1 MAATQ
6 GQSQKEAAAYSGI
19 CWNCLEFRNNEI
31 LQPMLVVKR
40 EFPHH
45 RWEPVYIGTQREPLY
60 SELLTWEGQQDKMA
74 QVCLFVILHLQ

>member
-1 MAATQ
+1 
-6 GQSQKEAAAYSGI
+6 
-19 CWNCLEFRNNEI
+19 
-31 LQPMLVVKR
+31 MLVVKR

-74 QVCLFVILHLQ
+74 QVGSLLDPVSVHFEVVTFVDEIATKPVNQCLRALR